1 LTIERPRATGFYA
14 TLEGREFHAT
24 TSGENVV
31 LRVYQGEDVPEGFSA
46 SAIPTVAGIRIVARA
61 SLDQLVYVKS
71 MCKWQGEPFSIVAMD
86 GAFLFVFYLGEKGD
100 WMVGQPGMYR
110 TGKLETCG
118 YLEPSAC
125 DEIVEF
131 VNPIPVR

>member
-1 LTIERPRATGFYA
+1 LAIERPRATGFYA
-14 TLEGREFHAT
+14 TFEGREYHAT
-24 TSGENVV
+24 TSDANVV
-31 LRVYQGEDVPEGFSA
+31 LRVYDGEDVPAGFST
-46 SAIPTVAGIRIVARA
+46 SAIPTVAAIKTVARA
-61 SLDQLVYVKS
+61 AVEKLVYVKS
-71 MCKWQGEPFSIVAMD
+71 MCKWQGEPFSIVAVD
-86 GAFLFVFYLGEKGD
+86 GTFLYVFYLGEKGD

-131 VNPIPVR
+131 VNPIPTA